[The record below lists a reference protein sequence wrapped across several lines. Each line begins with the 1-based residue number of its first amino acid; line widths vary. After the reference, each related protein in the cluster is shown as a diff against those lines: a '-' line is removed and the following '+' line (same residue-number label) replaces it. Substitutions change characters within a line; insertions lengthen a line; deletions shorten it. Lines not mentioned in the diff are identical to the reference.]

1 MGLGNNLR
9 AEKQYRKIQK
19 SGMKSHRDLDVWQR
33 AMDFTVIVYEVT
45 RGFPKDEVYGLTS
58 QMRRAGVSIPS
69 NIAEGA
75 ARAYS
80 AEYVRFL
87 NIAIGSASELD
98 TRIEIAGRLGYLSEA
113 AKAQLTS
120 TAESLSRSLISL
132 RNSIQRRIDR

>member
-1 MGLGNNLR
+1 
-9 AEKQYRKIQK
+9 
-19 SGMKSHRDLDVWQR
+19 MKSHRDLDVWQR

-58 QMRRAGVSIPS
+58 QMRRAVVSIPS

-75 ARAYS
+75 ARASS

-98 TRIEIAGRLGYLSEA
+98 TQNEIAGRLGYLSEA

-120 TAESLSRSLISL
+120 TAKSLSRPLISL